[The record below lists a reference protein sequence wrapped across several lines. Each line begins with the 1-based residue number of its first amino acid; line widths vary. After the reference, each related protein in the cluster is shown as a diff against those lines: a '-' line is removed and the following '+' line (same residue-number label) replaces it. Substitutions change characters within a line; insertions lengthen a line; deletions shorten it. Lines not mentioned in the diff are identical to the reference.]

1 MKKYLGISVLAFVFF
16 STGLL
21 TGTGGL
27 NTRSNFQNLDS
38 LQTEAIK
45 KGYTS
50 VIDVWTVFR
59 QVEIFMVASKEN
71 IKSTFEQLREDQMKL
86 VVAGLIDYTNTSKPT
101 IYSVDKQSIQINEP
115 VKPFASQKSDFPP
128 NDESINNSN

>member
-1 MKKYLGISVLAFVFF
+1 MLAFVFF

-27 NTRSNFQNLDS
+27 NTRFNFQNLDS

-115 VKPFASQKSDFPP
+115 VKPLASHKSDFPP